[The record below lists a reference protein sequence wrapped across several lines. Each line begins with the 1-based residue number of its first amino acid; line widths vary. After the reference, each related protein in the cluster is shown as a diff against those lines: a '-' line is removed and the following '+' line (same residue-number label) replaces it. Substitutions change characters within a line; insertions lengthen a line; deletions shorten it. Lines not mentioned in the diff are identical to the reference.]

1 MTSAR
6 YPLFLRLLAAGLLL
20 VIAGVH
26 FQQYVQF
33 MSHVPWVG
41 VLFLLTA
48 AGGASI
54 AVALLGPDR
63 DVRLLAALGGIGLA
77 AGSLVSL
84 IIALVSSFAGYHE
97 PTLRAAI
104 LVAIISEA
112 IAIPVLGAL
121 AAAMLRERV
130 TRRAAR

>member
-1 MTSAR
+1 MPAR
-6 YPLFLRLLAAGLLL
+6 TAPAATALRWLAAGLVL

-41 VLFLLTA
+41 VLFLLNA
-48 AGGASI
+48 AGGAAI
-54 AVALLGPDR
+54 AVALLAPEPT
-63 DVRLLAALGGIGLA
+63 VRGLAALGGIGLA
-77 AGSLVSL
+77 AGSLVS
-84 IIALVSSFAGYHE
+84 IVIALASSFAGYHE

-104 LVAIISEA
+104 LVAVISEA

-121 AAAMLRERV
+121 AAA
-130 TRRAAR
+130 TFRRR